1 MHARRGICAA
11 LLIGAAIAG
20 CTGISTDP
28 QVPLSLQ
35 FDSLPSLAVVV
46 GDTMR
51 GGDLLPARLPV
62 RAFNSGGGLV
72 RDSQLKVIGIDTLSV
87 KAFGVIGGLRLLGK
101 VENAA
106 VRIVAQAGSLQS
118 QTQTFAVVP
127 RPTGIGIGDTTTDS
141 IVYDFTDSTTRFR
154 DITATLFRKV
164 GDSTVVF
171 LNGLPIAFRVASF
184 TATILDS
191 VRLVSP
197 TSGKSVTSALVTSS
211 LATIRVKAY
220 PKVGAT
226 GTGSIVVEARS
237 VVLGTAVA
245 GSPVSLPVKLSTFS
259 R

>member
-72 RDSQLKVIGIDTLSV
+72 RDSQLKLIGIDTLSV

>member
-237 VVLGTAVA
+237 VVLGTVVA